1 MFAVCPKKVYQNNNL
16 TSLDVRVYLAI
27 QGFANDDGYCFPSVA
42 KIADICGISRRA
54 VFYSLS
60 KLEENKVIAREKR
73 IRDDGGYS
81 SNAYYLKL
89 EPDSDDNV
97 QNFAQ
102 GGVQQGAQGSA
113 TGCTSN
119 KNHLNKKVNL
129 KFTNSARVGARE
141 NGRMISSVDV
151 ERVGAC
157 KRSVE
162 GAINYQFFISK
173 GGEMCARA
181 FGKLYQDNI
190 TESEIVSFF
199 ENYNQTIKIY
209 DYNTKSLGET
219 NIE

>member
-1 MFAVCPKKVYQNNNL
+1 MFSICPKKVYQNKD
-16 TSLDVRVYLAI
+16 LDGTDIKVYLAI
-27 QGFANDDGYCFPSVA
+27 QGFANDDGFCFPSVA
-42 KIADICGISRRA
+42 KIADICGVSKRT
-54 VFYSLS
+54 VFRSLK
-60 KLEENKVIAREKR
+60 KLESYKVLAREQRMKNT
-73 IRDDGGYS
+73 GGNT

-89 EPDSDDNV
+89 EPDSADVTDLSRGAC
-97 QNFAQ
+97 QTCH
-102 GGVQQGAQGSA
+102 GGSDIDV
-113 TGCTSN
+113 TPN
-119 KNHLNKKVNL
+119 KNQYNKNIFK
-129 KFTNSARVGARE
+129 KYNSARVGARE
-141 NGRMISSVDV
+141 NGRIISDVDV

>member
-1 MFAVCPKKVYQNNNL
+1 MFSICPKKVYQNKD
-16 TSLDVRVYLAI
+16 LDGTDIKVYLAI
-27 QGFANDDGYCFPSVA
+27 QGFANDDGFCFPSVA
-42 KIADICGISRRA
+42 KIADICGVSKRT
-54 VFYSLS
+54 VFRSLK
-60 KLEENKVIAREKR
+60 KLESYKVLAREQRMKNT
-73 IRDDGGYS
+73 GGNT
-81 SNAYYLKL
+81 SNVYYLKL
-89 EPDSDDNV
+89 EPNSDDV
-97 QNFAQ
+97 TSMSRGECQICH
-102 GGVQQGAQGSA
+102 GGSDTDV
-113 TGCTSN
+113 TSN
-119 KNHLNKKVNL
+119 KNQYNKNIF

-141 NGRMISSVDV
+141 NGRMISAVDV

-190 TESEIVSFF
+190 TESDIVSFF